1 MAKMNKKMISLCTA
15 AISSLYIT
23 GYAAT
28 HHAQAVQTTQS
39 NTQEDTKE
47 DASSNNTSSTSATLT
62 TQTEDTSS
70 ESELQDGTYSGT
82 GSNEIGSIS
91 VSVTIKQGAITAV
104 EITSDN
110 TRYGQS
116 SISSLPNQVVIRQ
129 SADVDTVSGATLSTQ
144 DFETAVAQALE
155 QAKA

>member
-1 MAKMNKKMISLCTA
+1 MAKINKKMISLCTA

-23 GYAAT
+23 GYATT
-28 HHAQAVQTTQS
+28 HHAQAVQTAQS
-39 NTQEDTKE
+39 NTQT
-47 DASSNNTSSTSATLT
+47 DASNHTSLTSDTTA
-62 TQTEDTSS
+62 TQTEDTTS
-70 ESELQDGTYSGT
+70 ENELKDGTYSGT

-91 VSVTIKQGAITAV
+91 VSVTIKQGNITSV

-116 SISSLPNQVVIRQ
+116 SISSLPNEVVIRQ

>member
-1 MAKMNKKMISLCTA
+1 MAKINKKMISLCTA

-23 GYAAT
+23 GYATT
-28 HHAQAVQTTQS
+28 HHAQAVQTAQS
-39 NTQEDTKE
+39 NTQT
-47 DASSNNTSSTSATLT
+47 DASNHTSVTSDTTA
-62 TQTEDTSS
+62 TQTEDTTS
-70 ESELQDGTYSGT
+70 ETELKDGTFSGT

-91 VSVTIKQGAITAV
+91 VSVTIKQGNITSV

-116 SISSLPNQVVIRQ
+116 SISSLPNEVVIRQ

>member
-1 MAKMNKKMISLCTA
+1 MAKINKKMISLCTA

-23 GYAAT
+23 GYATT
-28 HHAQAVQTTQS
+28 HHAQAVQTAQS
-39 NTQEDTKE
+39 NTQT
-47 DASSNNTSSTSATLT
+47 DASNNTSLTSDTTA
-62 TQTEDTSS
+62 TQTEDTTS
-70 ESELQDGTYSGT
+70 ENELKDGTYSGT

-91 VSVTIKQGAITAV
+91 VSVTIKQGNITSV

-116 SISSLPNQVVIRQ
+116 SISSLPNEVVIRQ

>member
-1 MAKMNKKMISLCTA
+1 MAKINKKMISLCTA

-23 GYAAT
+23 GYATT
-28 HHAQAVQTTQS
+28 HHAQAVQTAQS
-39 NTQEDTKE
+39 NTQT
-47 DASSNNTSSTSATLT
+47 DASNNTSLTSDTTAT
-62 TQTEDTSS
+62 QKEDTTS
-70 ESELQDGTYSGT
+70 ETELKDGTFSGT

-91 VSVTIKQGAITAV
+91 VSVTIKQGNITSV

-116 SISSLPNQVVIRQ
+116 SISSLPNEVVIRQ

>member
-1 MAKMNKKMISLCTA
+1 MAKINKKMISLCTA

-23 GYAAT
+23 GYATT
-28 HHAQAVQTTQS
+28 HHAQAVQTAQS
-39 NTQEDTKE
+39 NTQT
-47 DASSNNTSSTSATLT
+47 DASNHTSLTSDTTA
-62 TQTEDTSS
+62 TQTEDTTS
-70 ESELQDGTYSGT
+70 ETELKDGTFSGT

-91 VSVTIKQGAITAV
+91 VSVTIKQGNITSV

-116 SISSLPNQVVIRQ
+116 SISSLPNEVVIRQ

>member
-1 MAKMNKKMISLCTA
+1 MAKINKKMISLCTA

-23 GYAAT
+23 GYATT
-28 HHAQAVQTTQS
+28 HHAQAVQTAQS
-39 NTQEDTKE
+39 NTQT
-47 DASSNNTSSTSATLT
+47 DASNNTSLTSDTTA
-62 TQTEDTSS
+62 TQTEDTTS
-70 ESELQDGTYSGT
+70 ETELTDGTFSGT

-91 VSVTIKQGAITAV
+91 VSVTIKQGNITSV

-116 SISSLPNQVVIRQ
+116 SISSLPNEVVIRQ

>member
-1 MAKMNKKMISLCTA
+1 MAKINKKMISLCTA

-23 GYAAT
+23 GYATT
-28 HHAQAVQTTQS
+28 HHAQAVQTAQS
-39 NTQEDTKE
+39 NTQT
-47 DASSNNTSSTSATLT
+47 DASNHTSLTSDTTA
-62 TQTEDTSS
+62 TQTEDTTSQT
-70 ESELQDGTYSGT
+70 ELKDGTFSGT

-91 VSVTIKQGAITAV
+91 VSVTIKQGNITSV

-116 SISSLPNQVVIRQ
+116 SISSLPNEVVIRQ
-129 SADVDTVSGATLSTQ
+129 SADVDTVSGATLSTK

>member
-1 MAKMNKKMISLCTA
+1 MAKINKKMISLCTA

-23 GYAAT
+23 GYATT
-28 HHAQAVQTTQS
+28 HHAQAVQTAQS
-39 NTQEDTKE
+39 NTQA
-47 DASSNNTSSTSATLT
+47 DASNNTSLTSDTTA
-62 TQTEDTSS
+62 TQTEDTTS
-70 ESELQDGTYSGT
+70 ETELKDGTYSGT

-91 VSVTIKQGAITAV
+91 VSVTIKQGNITSV

-116 SISSLPNQVVIRQ
+116 SISSLPNEVVIRQ

>member
-1 MAKMNKKMISLCTA
+1 MAKINKKMISLCTA

-23 GYAAT
+23 GYATT
-28 HHAQAVQTTQS
+28 HHAQAVQIAQS
-39 NTQEDTKE
+39 NTQA
-47 DASSNNTSSTSATLT
+47 DASSNNTSLTSDTTA
-62 TQTEDTSS
+62 TQTEDTTS
-70 ESELQDGTYSGT
+70 ETELKDGTFSGT

-91 VSVTIKQGAITAV
+91 VSVTIKQGNITSV

-116 SISSLPNQVVIRQ
+116 SISSLPNEVVIRQ

>member
-1 MAKMNKKMISLCTA
+1 MAKINKKMISLCTA

-23 GYAAT
+23 GYATT
-28 HHAQAVQTTQS
+28 HHDQAVQTAQS
-39 NTQEDTKE
+39 NTQA
-47 DASSNNTSSTSATLT
+47 DASNNTSLTSDTTA
-62 TQTEDTSS
+62 TQTEDTTS
-70 ESELQDGTYSGT
+70 ETELKDGTFSGT

-91 VSVTIKQGAITAV
+91 VSVTIKQGNITSV

-116 SISSLPNQVVIRQ
+116 SISSLPNEVVIRQ

>member
-1 MAKMNKKMISLCTA
+1 MAKINKKMISLCTA

-23 GYAAT
+23 GYATT
-28 HHAQAVQTTQS
+28 HHAQAVQTAQS
-39 NTQEDTKE
+39 NTQTDT
-47 DASSNNTSSTSATLT
+47 SNNTSLTSDTTA
-62 TQTEDTSS
+62 TQTEDTTS
-70 ESELQDGTYSGT
+70 ETELKDGTYSGT

-91 VSVTIKQGAITAV
+91 VSVTIQQGNITSV

-116 SISSLPNQVVIRQ
+116 SISSLPNEVVIRQ

>member
-1 MAKMNKKMISLCTA
+1 MAKINKKMISLCTA

-23 GYAAT
+23 GYATT
-28 HHAQAVQTTQS
+28 HHAQAVQTAQS
-39 NTQEDTKE
+39 NTQT
-47 DASSNNTSSTSATLT
+47 DASNHTSLTSDTIA
-62 TQTEDTSS
+62 TQTEDTTS
-70 ESELQDGTYSGT
+70 ETELKDGTFSGT

-91 VSVTIKQGAITAV
+91 VSVTIKQGNITSV

-116 SISSLPNQVVIRQ
+116 SISSLPNEVVIRQ

>member
-1 MAKMNKKMISLCTA
+1 MAKINKKMISLCTA

-23 GYAAT
+23 GYATT
-28 HHAQAVQTTQS
+28 HHAQAVQTAQS
-39 NTQEDTKE
+39 NTQT
-47 DASSNNTSSTSATLT
+47 DASNHTSLTSDTTA
-62 TQTEDTSS
+62 TQTEDTTS
-70 ESELQDGTYSGT
+70 ETELKDGTFSGT

-91 VSVTIKQGAITAV
+91 VSVTIKQGNITSV

-116 SISSLPNQVVIRQ
+116 SISSLPNEVVIRQ
-129 SADVDTVSGATLSTQ
+129 SADVDTVSGATLSTK

>member
-1 MAKMNKKMISLCTA
+1 MAKINKKMISLCTA

-23 GYAAT
+23 GYATT
-28 HHAQAVQTTQS
+28 HHAQAIQTAQS
-39 NTQEDTKE
+39 NTQT
-47 DASSNNTSSTSATLT
+47 DASNNTSLTSDTTA
-62 TQTEDTSS
+62 TQTEDATS
-70 ESELQDGTYSGT
+70 ETELKDGTYSGT

-91 VSVTIKQGAITAV
+91 VSVTIKQGNITSV

-116 SISSLPNQVVIRQ
+116 SISSLPNEVVIRQ

>member
-1 MAKMNKKMISLCTA
+1 MAKINKKMISLCTA

-23 GYAAT
+23 GYATT
-28 HHAQAVQTTQS
+28 HHAQAVQTAQS
-39 NTQEDTKE
+39 NTQT
-47 DASSNNTSSTSATLT
+47 DASNHTSLTSDTTA
-62 TQTEDTSS
+62 TQTEDTTS
-70 ESELQDGTYSGT
+70 ETELKDGTFSGT

-91 VSVTIKQGAITAV
+91 VSVTIKQGNITSVA
-104 EITSDN
+104 ITSDN

-116 SISSLPNQVVIRQ
+116 SISSLPNEVVIRQ

>member
-1 MAKMNKKMISLCTA
+1 MAKINKKMISLCTA

-23 GYAAT
+23 GYATT
-28 HHAQAVQTTQS
+28 HHAQAVQTAQS
-39 NTQEDTKE
+39 NTQT
-47 DASSNNTSSTSATLT
+47 DASNNTSLTSDTTA
-62 TQTEDTSS
+62 TQTEDTTS
-70 ESELQDGTYSGT
+70 ETELTDGTFSGT

-91 VSVTIKQGAITAV
+91 VSVTIKQGNITSV

-116 SISSLPNQVVIRQ
+116 SISSLPNEVVIRQ

-155 QAKA
+155 QAMA

>member
-1 MAKMNKKMISLCTA
+1 MAKINKKMISLCTA

-23 GYAAT
+23 GYATT
-28 HHAQAVQTTQS
+28 HHAQAVQTAQS
-39 NTQEDTKE
+39 NTQA
-47 DASSNNTSSTSATLT
+47 DASNNTSLTSDTTT
-62 TQTEDTSS
+62 TQTEDTTS
-70 ESELQDGTYSGT
+70 ETELKDGTFSGT

-91 VSVTIKQGAITAV
+91 VSVTIKQGNITSV

-116 SISSLPNQVVIRQ
+116 SISSLPNEVVIRQ

>member
-1 MAKMNKKMISLCTA
+1 MAKINKKMISLCTA

-23 GYAAT
+23 GYATT
-28 HHAQAVQTTQS
+28 HHAFAVQTAQS
-39 NTQEDTKE
+39 NTQT
-47 DASSNNTSSTSATLT
+47 DASNHTSLTSDTTA
-62 TQTEDTSS
+62 TQTEDTTS
-70 ESELQDGTYSGT
+70 ETELKDGTFSGT

-91 VSVTIKQGAITAV
+91 VSVTIKQGNITSV

-116 SISSLPNQVVIRQ
+116 SISSLPNEVVIRQ

>member
-1 MAKMNKKMISLCTA
+1 MAKINKKMISLCTA

-23 GYAAT
+23 GYATT
-28 HHAQAVQTTQS
+28 HHAQAIQTAQS
-39 NTQEDTKE
+39 NTQT
-47 DASSNNTSSTSATLT
+47 DASNNTSLTSDTTA
-62 TQTEDTSS
+62 TQTEDTTS
-70 ESELQDGTYSGT
+70 ETELKDGTFSGT

-91 VSVTIKQGAITAV
+91 VSVTIKQGNITSV

-116 SISSLPNQVVIRQ
+116 SISSLPNEVVIRQ

>member
-1 MAKMNKKMISLCTA
+1 MAKINKKMISLCTA

-23 GYAAT
+23 GYATT
-28 HHAQAVQTTQS
+28 HHALAVQTAQS
-39 NTQEDTKE
+39 NTQT
-47 DASSNNTSSTSATLT
+47 DASNHTSLTSDTTA
-62 TQTEDTSS
+62 TQTEDTTS
-70 ESELQDGTYSGT
+70 ETELKDGTFSGT
-82 GSNEIGSIS
+82 GSNENGSIS
-91 VSVTIKQGAITAV
+91 VSVTIKQGNITSV

-116 SISSLPNQVVIRQ
+116 SISSFPNEVVIRQ

>member
-1 MAKMNKKMISLCTA
+1 MSKINKKMISLCTA

-23 GYAAT
+23 GYAT
-28 HHAQAVQTTQS
+28 TYHAQAFQTAQS
-39 NTQEDTKE
+39 NTQA
-47 DASSNNTSSTSATLT
+47 DASSNDTSLTSDTTA
-62 TQTEDTSS
+62 TQTEDTTS
-70 ESELQDGTYSGT
+70 ETELKDGTFSGT

-91 VSVTIKQGAITAV
+91 VSVTIKQGNITSV

-116 SISSLPNQVVIRQ
+116 SISSLPNEVVIRQ

>member
-1 MAKMNKKMISLCTA
+1 M
-15 AISSLYIT
+15 
-23 GYAAT
+23 
-28 HHAQAVQTTQS
+28 
-39 NTQEDTKE
+39 
-47 DASSNNTSSTSATLT
+47 
-62 TQTEDTSS
+62 
-70 ESELQDGTYSGT
+70 
-82 GSNEIGSIS
+82 S
-91 VSVTIKQGAITAV
+91 VSVTIKQGNITSV

-116 SISSLPNQVVIRQ
+116 SISSLPNEVVIRQ

>member
-1 MAKMNKKMISLCTA
+1 MAKINKKMISLCTA

-23 GYAAT
+23 GYATT
-28 HHAQAVQTTQS
+28 HHAQAVQTAQS
-39 NTQEDTKE
+39 NTQA
-47 DASSNNTSSTSATLT
+47 DASNNTSLTSDTTT
-62 TQTEDTSS
+62 TQTEDTTS
-70 ESELQDGTYSGT
+70 ETELKDGTFSGT

-91 VSVTIKQGAITAV
+91 VSVTIKQGNITSV

-116 SISSLPNQVVIRQ
+116 SISSLPNEVVIRQ

-155 QAKA
+155 QAMA

>member
-1 MAKMNKKMISLCTA
+1 
-15 AISSLYIT
+15 
-23 GYAAT
+23 
-28 HHAQAVQTTQS
+28 QA
-39 NTQEDTKE
+39 
-47 DASSNNTSSTSATLT
+47 DASSNDTSLTSDTTA
-62 TQTEDTSS
+62 TQTEDTTS
-70 ESELQDGTYSGT
+70 ETELKDGTFSGT

-91 VSVTIKQGAITAV
+91 VSVTIKQGNITSV

-116 SISSLPNQVVIRQ
+116 SISSLPNEVVIRQ

>member
-1 MAKMNKKMISLCTA
+1 MAKINKKMISLCTA

-23 GYAAT
+23 GYATT
-28 HHAQAVQTTQS
+28 HHAQAVQTAQS
-39 NTQEDTKE
+39 NTQTDT
-47 DASSNNTSSTSATLT
+47 SNNTSLTSDTTA
-62 TQTEDTSS
+62 TQTEDTTS
-70 ESELQDGTYSGT
+70 ETELKDGTYSGT

-91 VSVTIKQGAITAV
+91 VSVTIKQGNITSV

-116 SISSLPNQVVIRQ
+116 SISSLPNEVVIRQ

>member
-1 MAKMNKKMISLCTA
+1 MAKINKKMISLCTA

-23 GYAAT
+23 GYATT
-28 HHAQAVQTTQS
+28 HHAQAVQTAQS
-39 NTQEDTKE
+39 NTQA
-47 DASSNNTSSTSATLT
+47 DASNNTSLTSDTTA
-62 TQTEDTSS
+62 TQTEDTTS
-70 ESELQDGTYSGT
+70 ETELKDGTFSGT

-91 VSVTIKQGAITAV
+91 VSVTIKQGNITSV

-116 SISSLPNQVVIRQ
+116 SISSLPNEVVIRQ

>member
-1 MAKMNKKMISLCTA
+1 MAKINKKMISLCTA

-23 GYAAT
+23 GYATT
-28 HHAQAVQTTQS
+28 HHAQAVQTAQS
-39 NTQEDTKE
+39 NTQT
-47 DASSNNTSSTSATLT
+47 DASNHTSLTSDTTA
-62 TQTEDTSS
+62 TQTEDTTS
-70 ESELQDGTYSGT
+70 ETELTDGNFSGT

-91 VSVTIKQGAITAV
+91 VSVTIKQGNITSV

-116 SISSLPNQVVIRQ
+116 SISSLPNEVVIRQ

>member
-39 NTQEDTKE
+39 NTQE

>member
-1 MAKMNKKMISLCTA
+1 MINLCTA

-23 GYAAT
+23 GYATT
-28 HHAQAVQTTQS
+28 HHAQAVQTAQS
-39 NTQEDTKE
+39 NTQT
-47 DASSNNTSSTSATLT
+47 DASNNTSLTSDTTA
-62 TQTEDTSS
+62 TQTEDTTS
-70 ESELQDGTYSGT
+70 ETELTDGTFSGT

-91 VSVTIKQGAITAV
+91 VSVTIKQGNITSV

-116 SISSLPNQVVIRQ
+116 SISSLPNEVVIRQ

>member
-1 MAKMNKKMISLCTA
+1 MAKINKKMISLCTA

-23 GYAAT
+23 GYATT
-28 HHAQAVQTTQS
+28 HHAQAVQTAQS
-39 NTQEDTKE
+39 NTQT
-47 DASSNNTSSTSATLT
+47 DASSNHTSLTSDTTA
-62 TQTEDTSS
+62 TQTEDTTS
-70 ESELQDGTYSGT
+70 ETELKDGTFSGT

-91 VSVTIKQGAITAV
+91 VSVTIKQGNITSV

-116 SISSLPNQVVIRQ
+116 SISSLPNEVVIRQ
-129 SADVDTVSGATLSTQ
+129 SADVDTVSGATLSTK

>member
-1 MAKMNKKMISLCTA
+1 MAKINKKMISLCTA

-23 GYAAT
+23 GYATT
-28 HHAQAVQTTQS
+28 HHAQAFQTTQS
-39 NTQEDTKE
+39 NTQA
-47 DASSNNTSSTSATLT
+47 DASSNDTSLTSDTTA
-62 TQTEDTSS
+62 TQTEDTTS
-70 ESELQDGTYSGT
+70 ETELKDGTFSGT

-91 VSVTIKQGAITAV
+91 VSVTIKQGNITSV

-116 SISSLPNQVVIRQ
+116 SISSLPNEVVIRQ

>member
-1 MAKMNKKMISLCTA
+1 MAKINKKMISLCTA

-23 GYAAT
+23 GYATT
-28 HHAQAVQTTQS
+28 HHAQAVQTAQS
-39 NTQEDTKE
+39 NTQTN
-47 DASSNNTSSTSATLT
+47 ASNNTSLTSDTTA
-62 TQTEDTSS
+62 TQTEDTTS
-70 ESELQDGTYSGT
+70 ETELKDGTFSGT

-91 VSVTIKQGAITAV
+91 VSVTIKQGNITSV

-116 SISSLPNQVVIRQ
+116 SISSLPNEVVIRQ

>member
-1 MAKMNKKMISLCTA
+1 MAKINKKMISLCTA

-23 GYAAT
+23 GYATT
-28 HHAQAVQTTQS
+28 HHAQAVQTAQS
-39 NTQEDTKE
+39 NTQT
-47 DASSNNTSSTSATLT
+47 DASNNTSLTSDTTA
-62 TQTEDTSS
+62 TQTEDTTS
-70 ESELQDGTYSGT
+70 ETELKDGTFSGT

-91 VSVTIKQGAITAV
+91 VSVTIKQGNITSV

-116 SISSLPNQVVIRQ
+116 SISSLPNEVVIRQ

>member
-1 MAKMNKKMISLCTA
+1 MAKINKKMISLCTA

-23 GYAAT
+23 GYAT
-28 HHAQAVQTTQS
+28 TYHAQAVQTAQS
-39 NTQEDTKE
+39 NTQA
-47 DASSNNTSSTSATLT
+47 DASNNTSLTSDTTA
-62 TQTEDTSS
+62 TQTEDTTS
-70 ESELQDGTYSGT
+70 ETELKDGTFSGT

-91 VSVTIKQGAITAV
+91 VSITIKQGNITSV

-116 SISSLPNQVVIRQ
+116 SISSLPNEVVIRQ

>member
-1 MAKMNKKMISLCTA
+1 MAKINKKMISLCTA

-23 GYAAT
+23 GYATT
-28 HHAQAVQTTQS
+28 HHAQAVQTAQS
-39 NTQEDTKE
+39 NTQA
-47 DASSNNTSSTSATLT
+47 DASNHTSLTSDTTA
-62 TQTEDTSS
+62 TQTEDTTS
-70 ESELQDGTYSGT
+70 ETELKDGTFSGT

-91 VSVTIKQGAITAV
+91 VSVTIKQGNITSV

-116 SISSLPNQVVIRQ
+116 SISSLPNEVVIRQ

>member
-1 MAKMNKKMISLCTA
+1 MAKINKKMISLCTA

-23 GYAAT
+23 GYATT
-28 HHAQAVQTTQS
+28 HHAQAVQTAQS
-39 NTQEDTKE
+39 NTQT
-47 DASSNNTSSTSATLT
+47 DASNNTSVTSDTTA
-62 TQTEDTSS
+62 TQTEDTTS
-70 ESELQDGTYSGT
+70 ETELKDGTFSGT

-91 VSVTIKQGAITAV
+91 VSVTIKQGNITSV

-116 SISSLPNQVVIRQ
+116 SISSLPNEVVIRQ
-129 SADVDTVSGATLSTQ
+129 SADVDTVSGATLSTK

>member
-1 MAKMNKKMISLCTA
+1 MAKINKKMISLCTA

-23 GYAAT
+23 GYATT
-28 HHAQAVQTTQS
+28 HHAQAVQTAQS
-39 NTQEDTKE
+39 NTQT
-47 DASSNNTSSTSATLT
+47 DASNNTSLTSDTTA
-62 TQTEDTSS
+62 TQTEDTTS
-70 ESELQDGTYSGT
+70 ETELKDGTFSGT

-91 VSVTIKQGAITAV
+91 VSVTIKQGNITSV

-116 SISSLPNQVVIRQ
+116 SILSLPNEVVIRQ